1 MEGYRVWIPT
11 PPLGQ
16 SAYAHVRILWRSNS
30 HVALLQKGELVL
42 AEIWQPH
49 ISGVVETTKQEV
61 HGRPE
66 PVAGVL
72 DLFRGLRRP
81 HIAGV
86 CSISSIEVGSEF
98 RVCVDDE
105 LEEGPVLMRVPRVN
119 VQPTL
124 KGHLIFEIHLL
135 WALKLW
141 RHGPER
147 NQSCLGHDGQDCH
160 VFEPLDLEAILE
172 VDGGKV
178 FEQLEHI
185 DVDTETVN

>member
-1 MEGYRVWIPT
+1 MDSHT
-11 PPLGQ
+11 PPRTEGIRSCPHPL
-16 SAYAHVRILWRSNS
+16 AVRLSY
-30 HVALLQKGELVL
+30 VALLQKGELVL

-72 DLFRGLRRP
+72 DLLRGLRRP
-81 HIAGV
+81 HIAV
-86 CSISSIEVGSEF
+86 VRSISSIEVGSEL

-147 NQSCLGHDGQDCH
+147 NQSCLGHDGARN
-160 VFEPLDLEAILE
+160 LEAILE

-178 FEQLEHI
+178 FEQLEGLQRVRCHEHI
-185 DVDTETVN
+185 DVGTENVN